1 MNDLTK
7 KRLKAMLIDMA
18 VSSAVSA
25 ALEPLVKTK
34 VKSGFVPNVIMPS
47 VVLWGLE
54 AAEIGLAGQTLGQ
67 KAMGIK
73 IVTTSG
79 GKPTTGQLLKRAM
92 HRDSLSSISYLKDR
106 KSFEKNG
113 GAVFPHDRYAGTLV
127 KEL

>member
-25 ALEPLVKTK
+25 ALEPLVKKK
-34 VKSGFVPNVIMPS
+34 VKSDFVPNVIMPS

-67 KAMGIK
+67 KTMGIK
-73 IVTTSG
+73 IVTKDG
-79 GKPTTGQLLKRAM
+79 GKPTTCQLLKRAM
-92 HRDSLSSISYLKDR
+92 YRDSFSSISYLKDR
-106 KSFEKNG
+106 KSFEENG
-113 GAVFPHDRYAGTLV
+113 GAVFPHDRYAGTLA